1 VKERALRL
9 LPAAANDDGEFAI
22 AARMWEADV
31 MLVSGAEAVHLT
43 VRAGRVTEVAAASAS
58 AAAPIRIVGPPDGWE
73 KLLRAVPPPFYQDL
87 FGAAA
92 HHGFTIEGAIEDVYP
107 YYAALRRLIEIL
119 RVNGAAGGGRDA
131 AI

>member
-1 VKERALRL
+1 MRL

-22 AARMWEADV
+22 AARMWDADV
-31 MLVSGAEAVHLT
+31 MLVSGAEAVRVT
-43 VRAGRVTEVAAASAS
+43 VRGGLITEIAS
-58 AAAPIRIVGPPDGWE
+58 AAVDTIAPIRIVGPPDGWE

-92 HHGFTIEGAIEDVYP
+92 RHGFTIEGAIEDVYP

-119 RVNGAAGGGRDA
+119 RINGAS
-131 AI
+131 